1 MFSTSR
7 RTLSPGRICSVET
20 RLMAGRRET
29 GFSRAG
35 RWKPAP
41 VAASNPFAA
50 SAKKTPWI
58 GDWDLRASMPPGPKL
73 AAVSTSLTS
82 LDHLVLAPT
91 VIEERPKTYPSG
103 SRARIST
110 FVAVAPRLIR
120 ASSPAPTSMAA
131 PAT

>member
-1 MFSTSR
+1 
-7 RTLSPGRICSVET
+7 
-20 RLMAGRRET
+20 MAGRREA

-35 RWKPAP
+35 RWEPAP
-41 VAASNPFAA
+41 VAASNPFVA

-58 GDWDLRASMPPGPKL
+58 GNVDLRASMPPGPRL
-73 AAVSTSLTS
+73 SAVSTSLTI

-110 FVAVAPRLIR
+110 FAAAAPRLIR
-120 ASSPAPTSMAA
+120 ASPPAPMSMAA
-131 PAT
+131 PATYVQSVRAAGWRG